1 MVYGGNTTCIEV
13 RTNDDEVLIL
23 DGGTGVFR
31 LGNELAK
38 RMPLKTSVLVTHT
51 HWDHIQGLPFFVPLF
66 VPGNEVNF
74 FGTFDPVYDKSLRE
88 ILSGQMEYCYYPV
101 RESELKARID
111 YSSLKDGQVTQ
122 IGGAKVTPVLMNHP
136 VLNFGY
142 LIEADGQK
150 VFFTGDHEP
159 LQNIYEPDDVE
170 YGEYQELIALRNDSI
185 EEWLKDVDLLITD
198 SMYTSEE
205 YPSKVGWGHGSFDAC
220 IQMAT
225 RACANHLVLTHH
237 DPCRTDAQLDA
248 ISHQLQETYGHLS
261 TKLTVAREGMV
272 IDLG

>member
-1 MVYGGNTTCIEV
+1 
-13 RTNDDEVLIL
+13 
-23 DGGTGVFR
+23 
-31 LGNELAK
+31 
-38 RMPLKTSVLVTHT
+38 
-51 HWDHIQGLPFFVPLF
+51 
-66 VPGNEVNF
+66 
-74 FGTFDPVYDKSLRE
+74 
-88 ILSGQMEYCYYPV
+88 
-101 RESELKARID
+101 
-111 YSSLKDGQVTQ
+111 
-122 IGGAKVTPVLMNHP
+122 MNHP

-159 LQNIYEPDDVE
+159 LQNIYEPDDAE

-237 DPCRTDAQLDA
+237 DPCRTDAQLEA
-248 ISHQLQETYGHLS
+248 ISHQLPRDLWSLEYETYGRPRRHGDRLRIGS
-261 TKLTVAREGMV
+261 LIVRTFRLLQVHRMIVDKRRGGTVPRVHVYVSGDMWH
-272 IDLG
+272 